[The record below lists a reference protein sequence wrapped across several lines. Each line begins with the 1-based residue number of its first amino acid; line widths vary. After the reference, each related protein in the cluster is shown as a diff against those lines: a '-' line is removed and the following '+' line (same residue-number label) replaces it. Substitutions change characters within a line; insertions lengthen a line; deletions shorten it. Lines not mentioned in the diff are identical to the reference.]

1 MGQDLNVSVEN
12 KGNKASTLF
21 AALTIVICITIGALL
36 WTFFMGAPANFQ
48 NEKEMLEKGVE
59 AGQPL
64 AGNYLGMMYKG
75 GKIVPILMGL
85 LLMTIVFSVER
96 FIVLSKAAGKG
107 NLDNFVKDVLSQIKT
122 GDIQGAIAACDAQEG
137 SVANVIKAGLLK
149 SEQVKKDGLD
159 VDAATENITK
169 EVEQATSLEMP
180 MLEKHMTIISTLVS
194 IGTLLGLL
202 GTVSGMIKAFAGL
215 AEGTPDQAE
224 LANGISEALI
234 NTATG
239 IGTST
244 LAVIAYNYFTS
255 KIDTLTYFIDEA
267 GFAISQAYKR
277 AKGSN

>member
-12 KGNKASTLF
+12 KGSKGSSVFAS
-21 AALTIVICITIGALL
+21 LTIVICIVIGALL
-36 WTFFMGAPANFQ
+36 WKFVMGAPANFI
-48 NEKEMLEKGVE
+48 KGDPL
-59 AGQPL
+59 GQPL
-64 AGNYLGMMYKG
+64 PGNYLGMVYKG
-75 GKIVPILMGL
+75 GMIVPVLMGL

-96 FIVLSKAAGKG
+96 FIVLKKAAGKG

-122 GDIQGAIAACDAQEG
+122 GDVQGAIAACDAQEG

-159 VDAATENITK
+159 VDTASENITK
-169 EVEQATSLEMP
+169 EVEQATALEMP
-180 MLEKHMTIISTLVS
+180 MLEKHLTIISTLVS

-239 IGTST
+239 ISTST

>member
-1 MGQDLNVSVEN
+1 MEQDLNVSVEN
-12 KGNKASTLF
+12 KGSKGSSVF
-21 AALTIVICITIGALL
+21 AALTIVICIVIGALL
-36 WTFFMGAPANFQ
+36 WKFVMGAPANFV
-48 NEKEMLEKGVE
+48 KGDPN
-59 AGQPL
+59 GQPL
-64 AGNYLGMMYKG
+64 PGNYLGMVFKG
-75 GKIVPILMGL
+75 GYIVPVLMGL
-85 LLMTIVFSVER
+85 FLMTIVFSVER
-96 FIVLSKAAGKG
+96 FIVLKKAAGNG
-107 NLDNFVKDVLSQIKT
+107 NLDNFVKNVLSQIKS
-122 GDIQGAIAACDAQEG
+122 GDVQGAITACDTQEG

-159 VDAATENITK
+159 VDTATENITK

-180 MLEKHMTIISTLVS
+180 MLEKHLTIISTLVS

-244 LAVIAYNYFTS
+244 MAVIAYNYFTS

-277 AKGSN
+277 AKGGN

>member
-12 KGNKASTLF
+12 KGSKGSSIF
-21 AALTIVICITIGALL
+21 AALTIVICIVIGALL
-36 WTFFMGAPANFQ
+36 WTFVMGAPANFQ
-48 NEKEMLEKGVE
+48 NKKEMIEKGVE

-64 AGNYLGMMYKG
+64 AGNYLGMVYKG
-75 GKIVPILMGL
+75 GYIVPVLMGL

-96 FIVLSKAAGKG
+96 FIVLKKAAGKG
-107 NLDNFVKDVLSQIKT
+107 NLDIFVKGVLSQIKT
-122 GDIQGAIAACDAQEG
+122 GDVQGAIAACDEQEG

-159 VDAATENITK
+159 VDTATENITK

-180 MLEKHMTIISTLVS
+180 MLEKHLTIISTLVS

-239 IGTST
+239 ISTST
-244 LAVIAYNYFTS
+244 IAVIAYNYFTS

>member
-12 KGNKASTLF
+12 KENKGTSIFAGAAILICLLIGTLVWKF
-21 AALTIVICITIGALL
+21 I
-36 WTFFMGAPANFQ
+36 MGAPANFV
-48 NEKEMLEKGVE
+48 KGDPN
-59 AGQPL
+59 GQPL
-64 AGNYLGMMYKG
+64 PGNYLGMVFKG
-75 GKIVPILMGL
+75 GYIVPVLMGL

-96 FIVLSKAAGKG
+96 FIVLKKAAGNG
-107 NLDNFVKDVLSQIKT
+107 NLDNFVKNVLSQIKS
-122 GDIQGAIAACDAQEG
+122 GDVQGAITACDTQEG

-159 VDAATENITK
+159 VDTATENITK

-180 MLEKHMTIISTLVS
+180 MLEKHLTIISTLVS

-239 IGTST
+239 ISTST

-277 AKGSN
+277 AKGGN

>member
-1 MGQDLNVSVEN
+1 MEQDLNVSVEN
-12 KGNKASTLF
+12 KGSKGSSVF
-21 AALTIVICITIGALL
+21 AALTIVICIVIGALL
-36 WTFFMGAPANFQ
+36 WKFVMGAPANFVK
-48 NEKEMLEKGVE
+48 NDP

-64 AGNYLGMMYKG
+64 PGNYLGMVFKG
-75 GKIVPILMGL
+75 GYIVPVLMGL

-96 FIVLSKAAGKG
+96 FIVLKKAAGKG
-107 NLDNFVKDVLSQIKT
+107 NLDTFVKEVLSQIKS
-122 GDIQGAIAACDAQEG
+122 GDVKGAISSCDLQEG

-149 SEQVKKDGLD
+149 SEQVKRDGLD
-159 VDAATENITK
+159 VDTATENITK

-180 MLEKHMTIISTLVS
+180 MLEKHLTIISTLVS

-239 IGTST
+239 ISTST

-277 AKGSN
+277 AKGGN

>member
-21 AALTIVICITIGALL
+21 AALTIVICIVIGALL
-36 WTFFMGAPANFQ
+36 WKFVMGAPANFI
-48 NEKEMLEKGVE
+48 KGDPN
-59 AGQPL
+59 GQPL
-64 AGNYLGMMYKG
+64 PGNYLGMVYKG
-75 GKIVPILMGL
+75 GMIVPVLMGL

-96 FIVLSKAAGKG
+96 FIVLTKAAGKG

-122 GDIQGAIAACDAQEG
+122 GNVQGAIAACDAQEG

-244 LAVIAYNYFTS
+244 IAVIAYNYFTS

>member
-12 KGNKASTLF
+12 KGSKGSSVF
-21 AALTIVICITIGALL
+21 AALTIVICIVIGALL
-36 WTFFMGAPANFQ
+36 WKFVMGAPANFI
-48 NEKEMLEKGVE
+48 KGDPL
-59 AGQPL
+59 GQPL
-64 AGNYLGMMYKG
+64 PGNYLGMVYKG
-75 GKIVPILMGL
+75 GMIVPVLMGL

-96 FIVLSKAAGKG
+96 FNVLKKAAGKG

-122 GDIQGAIAACDAQEG
+122 GDVQGAIAACDAQEG

-159 VDAATENITK
+159 VDTASENITK
-169 EVEQATSLEMP
+169 EVEQATALEMP
-180 MLEKHMTIISTLVS
+180 MLEKHLTIISTLVS

-239 IGTST
+239 ISTST

>member
-1 MGQDLNVSVEN
+1 MEQDLNVSVEN
-12 KGNKASTLF
+12 KGSKGSSTF
-21 AALTIVICITIGALL
+21 AAITIVICIVIGALL
-36 WTFFMGAPANFQ
+36 WKFVMGAPANFVK
-48 NEKEMLEKGVE
+48 NDP

-64 AGNYLGMMYKG
+64 PGNYLGMVYKG
-75 GKIVPILMGL
+75 GVIVPVLMGL
-85 LLMTIVFSVER
+85 FLMTIVFSVER
-96 FIVLSKAAGKG
+96 FIVLKKAAGNG
-107 NLDNFVKDVLSQIKT
+107 NLDNFVKGVLSQIKS
-122 GDIQGAIAACDAQEG
+122 GDVQGAISACDTQEG

-180 MLEKHMTIISTLVS
+180 MLEKHLTIISTLVS

-244 LAVIAYNYFTS
+244 MAVIAYNYFTS

-277 AKGSN
+277 AKGGN

>member
-36 WTFFMGAPANFQ
+36 WKFVMGAPANFI
-48 NEKEMLEKGVE
+48 KGDPT
-59 AGQPL
+59 GQPL
-64 AGNYLGMMYKG
+64 PGNYLGMVYKG
-75 GKIVPILMGL
+75 GVIVPVLMGL
-85 LLMTIVFSVER
+85 FLMTIVFSVER
-96 FIVLSKAAGKG
+96 FIVLTKAAGKG

-122 GDIQGAIAACDAQEG
+122 GDVQGAIAACDAQEG

-159 VDAATENITK
+159 VDTATENITK
-169 EVEQATSLEMP
+169 EIEQATSLEMP

>member
-36 WTFFMGAPANFQ
+36 WKFVMGAPANFI
-48 NEKEMLEKGVE
+48 KGDP

-64 AGNYLGMMYKG
+64 PGNYLGMVYKG
-75 GKIVPILMGL
+75 GMIVPVLMGL

-96 FIVLSKAAGKG
+96 FIVLTKAAGKG

-122 GDIQGAIAACDAQEG
+122 GNVQGAIAACDAQEG

-244 LAVIAYNYFTS
+244 IAVIAYNYFTS

>member
-1 MGQDLNVSVEN
+1 MEQDLNVSVEN

-21 AALTIVICITIGALL
+21 AALTIVICITIGALI
-36 WTFFMGAPANFQ
+36 WSFIMGNPENFI
-48 NEKEMLEKGVE
+48 KGDPE
-59 AGQPL
+59 GQPL
-64 AGNYLGMMYKG
+64 PGNYLGMVYKG
-75 GKIVPILMGL
+75 GKIVPVLMGL

-96 FIVLSKAAGKG
+96 FIVLRKAAGNG
-107 NLDNFVKDVLSQIKT
+107 NLDNFVKDVLSQIKS
-122 GDIQGAIAACDAQEG
+122 GDVQGAISACDTQEG

-159 VDAATENITK
+159 VDTATENITK
-169 EVEQATSLEMP
+169 EIEQATSLEMP

-194 IGTLLGLL
+194 IGTLMGLL

>member
-36 WTFFMGAPANFQ
+36 WKFVMGAPANFI
-48 NEKEMLEKGVE
+48 KGDPT
-59 AGQPL
+59 GQPL
-64 AGNYLGMMYKG
+64 PGNYLGMVFKG
-75 GKIVPILMGL
+75 GMIVPVLMGL

-96 FIVLSKAAGKG
+96 FIVLTKAAGKG

-122 GDIQGAIAACDAQEG
+122 GDVQGAIAACDAQEG

-159 VDAATENITK
+159 VDTATENITK

>member
-59 AGQPL
+59 AGQPV

-96 FIVLSKAAGKG
+96 FIVLTKAAGKG

-122 GDIQGAIAACDAQEG
+122 GDVQGAIAACDAQEG

>member
-12 KGNKASTLF
+12 KGSKGSSVF
-21 AALTIVICITIGALL
+21 AALTIVICIVIGALL
-36 WTFFMGAPANFQ
+36 WKFVMGAPANFV
-48 NEKEMLEKGVE
+48 KGDPN
-59 AGQPL
+59 GQPL
-64 AGNYLGMMYKG
+64 PGNYLGMVFKG
-75 GKIVPILMGL
+75 GMIVPVLMGL

-96 FIVLSKAAGKG
+96 FIVLKKAAGKG
-107 NLDNFVKDVLSQIKT
+107 NLDTFVKGVLSQIKT
-122 GDIQGAIAACDAQEG
+122 GDVQGAIAACDEQEG

-159 VDAATENITK
+159 VDTATENITK

-180 MLEKHMTIISTLVS
+180 MLEKHLTIISTLVS

-239 IGTST
+239 ISTST
-244 LAVIAYNYFTS
+244 IAVIAYNYFTS

>member
-21 AALTIVICITIGALL
+21 AALTIVICIVIGALL
-36 WTFFMGAPANFQ
+36 WKFVMGAPANFI
-48 NEKEMLEKGVE
+48 KGDP

-64 AGNYLGMMYKG
+64 PGNYLGMVYKG
-75 GKIVPILMGL
+75 GMIVPVLMGL

-96 FIVLSKAAGKG
+96 FIVLTKAAGKG

-122 GDIQGAIAACDAQEG
+122 GDVQGAIAACDAQEG

>member
-36 WTFFMGAPANFQ
+36 WKFVMGAPANFI
-48 NEKEMLEKGVE
+48 KGDP

-64 AGNYLGMMYKG
+64 PGNYLGMVYKG
-75 GKIVPILMGL
+75 GVIVPVLMGL
-85 LLMTIVFSVER
+85 FLMTIVFSVER
-96 FIVLSKAAGKG
+96 FIVLTKAAGKG

-122 GDIQGAIAACDAQEG
+122 GDVQGAIAACDAQEG

-159 VDAATENITK
+159 VDTATENITK

>member
-12 KGNKASTLF
+12 KGSKGSSVF
-21 AALTIVICITIGALL
+21 AALTIVICIVIGALL
-36 WTFFMGAPANFQ
+36 WKFVMGAPANFI
-48 NEKEMLEKGVE
+48 KGDPN
-59 AGQPL
+59 GQPL
-64 AGNYLGMMYKG
+64 PGNYLGMVFKG
-75 GKIVPILMGL
+75 GMIVPVLMGL

-96 FIVLSKAAGKG
+96 FIVLKKAAGKG
-107 NLDNFVKDVLSQIKT
+107 NLDNFVKGVLSQIKT
-122 GDIQGAIAACDAQEG
+122 GDVQGAIAACDEQEG

-159 VDAATENITK
+159 VDTATENITK

-180 MLEKHMTIISTLVS
+180 MLEKHLTIISTLVS

-239 IGTST
+239 ISTST

-277 AKGSN
+277 AKGGN

>member
-1 MGQDLNVSVEN
+1 MEQDLNVSVEN
-12 KGNKASTLF
+12 KGSKGSSVF
-21 AALTIVICITIGALL
+21 AALTIVICIVIGALL
-36 WTFFMGAPANFQ
+36 WKFVMGAPANFI
-48 NEKEMLEKGVE
+48 KGDPN
-59 AGQPL
+59 GQPL
-64 AGNYLGMMYKG
+64 PGNYLGMVYKG
-75 GKIVPILMGL
+75 GVIVPVLMGL
-85 LLMTIVFSVER
+85 FLMTIVFSVER
-96 FIVLSKAAGKG
+96 FIVLKKAAGNG
-107 NLDNFVKDVLSQIKT
+107 NLDNFVKGVLSQIKS
-122 GDIQGAIAACDAQEG
+122 GDVQGAISACDTQEG

-149 SEQVKKDGLD
+149 SEQVKRDGLD
-159 VDAATENITK
+159 VDTATENITK

-180 MLEKHMTIISTLVS
+180 MLEKHLTIISTLVS

-224 LANGISEALI
+224 LANVISEALI

-244 LAVIAYNYFTS
+244 MAVIAYNYFTS

-277 AKGSN
+277 AKGGN

>member
-1 MGQDLNVSVEN
+1 MEQDLNVSVEN
-12 KGNKASTLF
+12 KGSKGSSVFAS
-21 AALTIVICITIGALL
+21 LTIVICIVIGALL
-36 WTFFMGAPANFQ
+36 WKFVMGAPANFI
-48 NEKEMLEKGVE
+48 KGDP

-64 AGNYLGMMYKG
+64 PGNYLGMVYKG
-75 GKIVPILMGL
+75 GIIVPGLMGL

-96 FIVLSKAAGKG
+96 FIVLKKAAGKG
-107 NLDNFVKDVLSQIKT
+107 NLDNFVKDVLSQIKS
-122 GDIQGAIAACDAQEG
+122 GDVQGAISACDTQEG

-149 SEQVKKDGLD
+149 SEQVKRDGLD
-159 VDAATENITK
+159 VDTATENITK

-180 MLEKHMTIISTLVS
+180 MLEKHLTIISTLVS

-239 IGTST
+239 IATST

-277 AKGSN
+277 AKGGN

>member
-1 MGQDLNVSVEN
+1 MEQDLNVSVEN
-12 KGNKASTLF
+12 KGSKGSSVF
-21 AALTIVICITIGALL
+21 AALTIAICIAIGILL
-36 WTFFMGAPANFQ
+36 WNFVMGAPANFV
-48 NEKEMLEKGVE
+48 KGDP

-64 AGNYLGMMYKG
+64 PGNYLGMVYKG
-75 GKIVPILMGL
+75 GYIVPVLMGL
-85 LLMTIVFSVER
+85 LLMTLVFSVER
-96 FIVLSKAAGKG
+96 FIVLKKAAGKG
-107 NLDNFVKDVLSQIKT
+107 NLDSFVKEVLSQIKS
-122 GDIQGAIAACDAQEG
+122 GDVQGAISSCDLQEG

-159 VDAATENITK
+159 VDTATENITK

-180 MLEKHMTIISTLVS
+180 MLEKHLTIISTLVS

-239 IGTST
+239 ISTST

-277 AKGSN
+277 AKGGN

>member
-1 MGQDLNVSVEN
+1 MEQDLNVSVEN
-12 KGNKASTLF
+12 KGSKGSSVF
-21 AALTIVICITIGALL
+21 AALTIVICIVIGALL
-36 WTFFMGAPANFQ
+36 WKFVMGAPANFV
-48 NEKEMLEKGVE
+48 KGDPN
-59 AGQPL
+59 GQPL
-64 AGNYLGMMYKG
+64 PGNYLGMVFKG
-75 GKIVPILMGL
+75 GYIVPVLMGL

-96 FIVLSKAAGKG
+96 FIVLKKAAGNG
-107 NLDNFVKDVLSQIKT
+107 NLDNFVKNVLSQIKS
-122 GDIQGAIAACDAQEG
+122 GDVQGAITACDTQEG

-159 VDAATENITK
+159 VDTATENITK

-194 IGTLLGLL
+194 IGTLIGLL

-277 AKGSN
+277 AKGGN

>member
-36 WTFFMGAPANFQ
+36 WKFVMGAPANFI
-48 NEKEMLEKGVE
+48 KGDP

-64 AGNYLGMMYKG
+64 PGNYLGMVFKG
-75 GKIVPILMGL
+75 GMIVPVLMGL

-96 FIVLSKAAGKG
+96 FIVLTKAAGKG

-122 GDIQGAIAACDAQEG
+122 GDVQGAIAACDAQEG

>member
-12 KGNKASTLF
+12 KGSKGSSVF
-21 AALTIVICITIGALL
+21 AALTIVICIVIGALL
-36 WTFFMGAPANFQ
+36 WKFVMGAPANFI
-48 NEKEMLEKGVE
+48 KGDPL
-59 AGQPL
+59 GQPL
-64 AGNYLGMMYKG
+64 PGNYLGMVYKG
-75 GKIVPILMGL
+75 GMIVPVLMGL

-96 FIVLSKAAGKG
+96 FIVLKKAAGKG

-122 GDIQGAIAACDAQEG
+122 GDVQGAITACDAQEG

-159 VDAATENITK
+159 VDTASENITK
-169 EVEQATSLEMP
+169 EVEQATALEMP
-180 MLEKHMTIISTLVS
+180 MLEKHLTIISTLVS

-239 IGTST
+239 ISTST

>member
-21 AALTIVICITIGALL
+21 AALTIVICIVIGALL
-36 WTFFMGAPANFQ
+36 WKFVMGAPANFI
-48 NEKEMLEKGVE
+48 KGDPN
-59 AGQPL
+59 GQPL
-64 AGNYLGMMYKG
+64 PGNYLGMVFKG
-75 GKIVPILMGL
+75 GMIVPVLMGL

-96 FIVLSKAAGKG
+96 FIVLKKAAGKG
-107 NLDNFVKDVLSQIKT
+107 NLDNFVKGVLSQIKT
-122 GDIQGAIAACDAQEG
+122 GDVQGAIAACDEQEG

-159 VDAATENITK
+159 VDTATENITK

-180 MLEKHMTIISTLVS
+180 MLEKHLTIISTLVS

-239 IGTST
+239 ISTST

>member
-12 KGNKASTLF
+12 KGSKGSSVF
-21 AALTIVICITIGALL
+21 AALTIVICIVIGALL
-36 WTFFMGAPANFQ
+36 WKFVMGAPANFI
-48 NEKEMLEKGVE
+48 KGDPL
-59 AGQPL
+59 GQPL
-64 AGNYLGMMYKG
+64 PGNYLGMVYKG
-75 GKIVPILMGL
+75 GMIVPVLMGL

-96 FIVLSKAAGKG
+96 FNVLKKAAGKG

-122 GDIQGAIAACDAQEG
+122 GDVQGAITACDAQEG

-159 VDAATENITK
+159 VDTASENITK
-169 EVEQATSLEMP
+169 EVEQATALEMP
-180 MLEKHMTIISTLVS
+180 MLEKHLTIISTLVS

-239 IGTST
+239 ISTST

>member
-1 MGQDLNVSVEN
+1 MEQDLNVSVEN
-12 KGNKASTLF
+12 KGSKGSSVF
-21 AALTIVICITIGALL
+21 AALTIVICIVIGALL
-36 WTFFMGAPANFQ
+36 WKFVMGAPANFI
-48 NEKEMLEKGVE
+48 KGDPN
-59 AGQPL
+59 GQPL
-64 AGNYLGMMYKG
+64 PGNYLRMVYKG
-75 GKIVPILMGL
+75 GVIVPVLMGL
-85 LLMTIVFSVER
+85 FLMTIVFSVER
-96 FIVLSKAAGKG
+96 FIVLKKAAGNG
-107 NLDNFVKDVLSQIKT
+107 NLDNFVKNVLSQIKS
-122 GDIQGAIAACDAQEG
+122 GDVQGAITACDTQEG

-180 MLEKHMTIISTLVS
+180 MLEKHLTIISTLVS

-244 LAVIAYNYFTS
+244 MAVIAYNYFTS

-277 AKGSN
+277 AKGGN

>member
-12 KGNKASTLF
+12 KGNKASSVF
-21 AALTIVICITIGALL
+21 AALTIVICIIIGSLI
-36 WTFFMGAPANFQ
+36 WKFIMGAPANF
-48 NEKEMLEKGVE
+48 LKGDSE
-59 AGQPL
+59 GQPL
-64 AGNYLGMMYKG
+64 PGNYLGMVYKG
-75 GKIVPILMGL
+75 GKIVPVLMGL

-96 FIVLSKAAGKG
+96 FIVLRKAAGKG
-107 NLDNFVKDVLSQIKT
+107 NLDNFVKDVLSQIKS
-122 GDIQGAIAACDAQEG
+122 GDVQGAISACDSQEG

-159 VDAATENITK
+159 VDAASENITK
-169 EVEQATSLEMP
+169 EIEQATSLEMP
-180 MLEKHMTIISTLVS
+180 MLEKHMTIISTLVA
-194 IGTLLGLL
+194 IGTLMGLL

-239 IGTST
+239 ISTST
-244 LAVIAYNYFTS
+244 LAVISYNFFTS

-277 AKGSN
+277 AKGGN

>member
-12 KGNKASTLF
+12 KGSKGSSVFAS
-21 AALTIVICITIGALL
+21 LTIVICIVIGALL
-36 WTFFMGAPANFQ
+36 WKFVMGAPANFI
-48 NEKEMLEKGVE
+48 KGDPL
-59 AGQPL
+59 GQPL
-64 AGNYLGMMYKG
+64 PGNYLGMVYKG
-75 GKIVPILMGL
+75 GMIVPVLMGL

-96 FIVLSKAAGKG
+96 FNVLKKAAGKG

-122 GDIQGAIAACDAQEG
+122 GDVQGAITACDAQEG

-159 VDAATENITK
+159 VDTASENITK
-169 EVEQATSLEMP
+169 EVEQATALEMP
-180 MLEKHMTIISTLVS
+180 MLEKHLTIISTLVS

-239 IGTST
+239 ISTST

>member
-12 KGNKASTLF
+12 KENKGASIFAGAAILICLLIGTLVWKF
-21 AALTIVICITIGALL
+21 I
-36 WTFFMGAPANFQ
+36 MGANGNFEGGDSE
-48 NEKEMLEKGVE
+48 NGH
-59 AGQPL
+59 PL
-64 AGNYLGMMYKG
+64 PGNILGMVYKG
-75 GKIVPILMGL
+75 GVIVPVLLGL
-85 LLMTIVFSVER
+85 LLMTVVFSIER
-96 FIVLSKAAGKG
+96 FIVLRKAAGKSD
-107 NLDNFVKDVLSQIKT
+107 LEKFVKDVICHIKS
-122 GDIQGAIAACDAQEG
+122 GHVQGAIVSCDAQEG

-159 VDAATENITK
+159 VEKATENITK
-169 EVEQATSLEMP
+169 EIEQATSLEMP
-180 MLEKHMTIISTLVS
+180 MLEKNLTIISTLVS

-202 GTVSGMIKAFAGL
+202 GTVKGMISAFAGL
-215 AEGTPDQAE
+215 ATAGTPDQAQ

>member
-1 MGQDLNVSVEN
+1 MEQDLNVSVEN
-12 KGNKASTLF
+12 KGSKGSSVF
-21 AALTIVICITIGALL
+21 AALTIVICIVIGALL
-36 WTFFMGAPANFQ
+36 WKFVMGAPANFV
-48 NEKEMLEKGVE
+48 KGDPN
-59 AGQPL
+59 GQPL
-64 AGNYLGMMYKG
+64 PGNYLGMVFKG
-75 GKIVPILMGL
+75 GYIVPVLMGL

-96 FIVLSKAAGKG
+96 FIVLKKAAGNG
-107 NLDNFVKDVLSQIKT
+107 NLDNFVKNVLSQIKS
-122 GDIQGAIAACDAQEG
+122 GDVQGAITACDTQEG

-149 SEQVKKDGLD
+149 SEQVKKDSLD
-159 VDAATENITK
+159 VDTATENITK
-169 EVEQATSLEMP
+169 EVGQGTSLEMP
-180 MLEKHMTIISTLVS
+180 MLEKHLTIISTLVS

-244 LAVIAYNYFTS
+244 MAVIAYNYFTS

-277 AKGSN
+277 AKGGN

>member
-1 MGQDLNVSVEN
+1 MEQDLNVSVEN
-12 KGNKASTLF
+12 KGSKGSSVF
-21 AALTIVICITIGALL
+21 AALTIVICIVIGALL
-36 WTFFMGAPANFQ
+36 WSFVMGAPANFVK
-48 NEKEMLEKGVE
+48 NDP

-64 AGNYLGMMYKG
+64 PGNYLGMVYKG
-75 GKIVPILMGL
+75 GYIVPVLMGL

-96 FIVLSKAAGKG
+96 FIVLKKAAGKG
-107 NLDNFVKDVLSQIKT
+107 NLDSFVKDVLSQIKS
-122 GDIQGAIAACDAQEG
+122 GDVKGAISACDLQEG

-159 VDAATENITK
+159 VDTATENITK

-180 MLEKHMTIISTLVS
+180 MLEKHLTIISTLVS

-239 IGTST
+239 ISTST

-277 AKGSN
+277 AKGGN

>member
-1 MGQDLNVSVEN
+1 MEQDLNVSVEN
-12 KGNKASTLF
+12 KGSKGSSVF
-21 AALTIVICITIGALL
+21 AALTIVICIVIGALL
-36 WTFFMGAPANFQ
+36 WKFVMGAPANFI
-48 NEKEMLEKGVE
+48 KGDPL
-59 AGQPL
+59 GQPL
-64 AGNYLGMMYKG
+64 PGNYLGMVYKG
-75 GKIVPILMGL
+75 GMIVPVLMGL

-96 FIVLSKAAGKG
+96 FNVLKKAAGKG

-122 GDIQGAIAACDAQEG
+122 GDVQGAITACDAQEG

-159 VDAATENITK
+159 VDTASENITK
-169 EVEQATSLEMP
+169 EVEQATALEMP
-180 MLEKHMTIISTLVS
+180 MLEKHLTIISTLVS

-239 IGTST
+239 ISTST

>member
-1 MGQDLNVSVEN
+1 MEQDLNVSVEN
-12 KGNKASTLF
+12 KGSKGSSVF
-21 AALTIVICITIGALL
+21 AALTIVICIVIGALL
-36 WTFFMGAPANFQ
+36 WKFVMGAPANF
-48 NEKEMLEKGVE
+48 MKGDPE
-59 AGQPL
+59 GQPL
-64 AGNYLGMMYKG
+64 PGNYLGMVYKG
-75 GKIVPILMGL
+75 GNIVPVLMGL

-96 FIVLSKAAGKG
+96 FIVLKKAAGKG
-107 NLDNFVKDVLSQIKT
+107 NLDNFVKDVLSQIKS
-122 GDIQGAIAACDAQEG
+122 GDVQGAISACDTQEG

-159 VDAATENITK
+159 VDTATENITK

-180 MLEKHMTIISTLVS
+180 MLEKHLTIISTLVS

-239 IGTST
+239 ISTST

-277 AKGSN
+277 AKGGN

>member
-1 MGQDLNVSVEN
+1 MEQDLNVSVEN
-12 KGNKASTLF
+12 KGSKGSSTF
-21 AALTIVICITIGALL
+21 AAITIVICIVIGALL
-36 WTFFMGAPANFQ
+36 WKFVMGAPANFV
-48 NEKEMLEKGVE
+48 KGDP

-64 AGNYLGMMYKG
+64 PGNYLGMVFKG
-75 GKIVPILMGL
+75 GMIVPVLMGL

-96 FIVLSKAAGKG
+96 FIVLKKAAGKG
-107 NLDNFVKDVLSQIKT
+107 NLDNFVKDVLSQIKS
-122 GDIQGAIAACDAQEG
+122 GDVQGAISACDTQEG

-159 VDAATENITK
+159 VDTATENITK

-180 MLEKHMTIISTLVS
+180 MLEKHLTIISTLVS

-239 IGTST
+239 ISTST
-244 LAVIAYNYFTS
+244 LAVIAYNFFTS

-277 AKGSN
+277 AKGGN

>member
-12 KGNKASTLF
+12 KGSKGSSVF
-21 AALTIVICITIGALL
+21 AALTIVICIVIGALL
-36 WTFFMGAPANFQ
+36 WKFVMGAPANFI
-48 NEKEMLEKGVE
+48 KGDPN
-59 AGQPL
+59 GQPL
-64 AGNYLGMMYKG
+64 PGNYLGMVFKG
-75 GKIVPILMGL
+75 GMIVPVLMGL

-96 FIVLSKAAGKG
+96 FIVLKKAAGKG
-107 NLDNFVKDVLSQIKT
+107 NLDNFVKGVLSQIKT
-122 GDIQGAIAACDAQEG
+122 GDVQGAIAACDEQEG

-159 VDAATENITK
+159 VDTATENITK

-180 MLEKHMTIISTLVS
+180 MLEKHLTIISTLVS

-239 IGTST
+239 ISTST

>member
-12 KGNKASTLF
+12 KGSKGSSVFAS
-21 AALTIVICITIGALL
+21 LTIVICIVIGALL
-36 WTFFMGAPANFQ
+36 WKFVMGAPANFI
-48 NEKEMLEKGVE
+48 KGDPL
-59 AGQPL
+59 GQPL
-64 AGNYLGMMYKG
+64 PGNYLGMVYKG
-75 GKIVPILMGL
+75 GMIVPVLMGL

-96 FIVLSKAAGKG
+96 FNVLKKAAGKG

-122 GDIQGAIAACDAQEG
+122 GDVQGAMAACDAQEG

-159 VDAATENITK
+159 VDTASENITK
-169 EVEQATSLEMP
+169 EVEQATALEMP
-180 MLEKHMTIISTLVS
+180 MLEKHLTIISTLVS

-239 IGTST
+239 ISTST

>member
-36 WTFFMGAPANFQ
+36 WKFVMGAPANFI
-48 NEKEMLEKGVE
+48 KGDPT
-59 AGQPL
+59 GQPL
-64 AGNYLGMMYKG
+64 PGKYLGMVYKG
-75 GKIVPILMGL
+75 GVIVPVLMGL
-85 LLMTIVFSVER
+85 FLMTIVFSVER
-96 FIVLSKAAGKG
+96 FIVLTKAAGKG

-122 GDIQGAIAACDAQEG
+122 GDVQGAIAACDAQEG

-159 VDAATENITK
+159 VDTATENISK

>member
-12 KGNKASTLF
+12 KGSKGSSVF
-21 AALTIVICITIGALL
+21 AALTIVICIVIGAIL
-36 WTFFMGAPANFQ
+36 WKFVMGAPANFI
-48 NEKEMLEKGVE
+48 KGDPL
-59 AGQPL
+59 GQPL
-64 AGNYLGMMYKG
+64 PGNYLGMVYKG
-75 GKIVPILMGL
+75 GMIVPVLMGL

-96 FIVLSKAAGKG
+96 FNVLKKAAGKG

-122 GDIQGAIAACDAQEG
+122 GDVQGAMAACDAQEG

-159 VDAATENITK
+159 VDTATENITK
-169 EVEQATSLEMP
+169 EVEQATALEMP
-180 MLEKHMTIISTLVS
+180 MLEKHLTIISTLVS

-239 IGTST
+239 ISTST